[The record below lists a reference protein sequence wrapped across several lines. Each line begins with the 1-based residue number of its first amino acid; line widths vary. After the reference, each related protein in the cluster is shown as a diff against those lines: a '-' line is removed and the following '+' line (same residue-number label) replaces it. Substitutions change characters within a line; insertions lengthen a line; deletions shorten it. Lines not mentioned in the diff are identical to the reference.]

1 MDTFLDLVHIMN
13 EEMARE
19 LRSAIV
25 KFYKI
30 KYFHD
35 FTNYVVN
42 IEETVDII
50 EHCLKEPLE
59 KVDQIRAQFHDV
71 IKNFQDSRNFDVVN
85 RCYNELP
92 DEVAVTHC
100 LLHQA
105 VLFNETMQAN
115 LIAIVEIKTRQHAQ
129 DMNATLF
136 GVRKCLNDFVPNFFE
151 QVLVDAYTNTCG
163 FLKVVNA
170 SVSDLIQDRWRKFH
184 ETKFP
189 KKWSPLVSLLKEKS
203 SATRQST
210 KEPLFLTLIAANL
223 TPHDIITTL
232 YS

>member
-59 KVDQIRAQFHDV
+59 KVDQIRGQFHDV
-71 IKNFQDSRNFDVVN
+71 IKNFQDSRNFEVVN

-136 GVRKCLNDFVPNFFE
+136 GVRKCLDDFVPNFFE
-151 QVLVDAYTNTCG
+151 QVLVDAYTNSCG

-189 KKWSPLVSLLKEKS
+189 KKWSPLVINK
-203 SATRQST
+203 ST
-210 KEPLFLTLIAANL
+210 KYERAAISNSNRCK
-223 TPHDIITTL
+223 PHA
-232 YS
+232 S